1 MAALVDKTVL
11 SWFML
16 VTIFVTFQMMNG
28 VESGFFPKAQ
38 VGIINTLP
46 VQLDFHCKDKTRDD
60 GFHTLP
66 PGQTYHFE
74 FKIEFLFKRTQW
86 FCQFNWYR
94 KRQESH
100 YFDIYVQTRD
110 NSSNADWKITTTGA
124 CKIVNPTTGNI
135 FCYPWN
141 ELQGRK
147 KLLISNTTTEQESPL
162 S

>member
-28 VESGFFPKAQ
+28 VESGFIPKVE
-38 VGIINTLP
+38 VGIMNILP
-46 VQLDFHCKDKTRDD
+46 VELGFHCKDKTRDD

-66 PGQTYHFE
+66 PNQTYHFG
-74 FKIEFLFKRTQW
+74 FKIDIIFERAQW
-86 FCQFNWYR
+86 FCQFTWYR
-94 KRQESH
+94 FRQVSH

-110 NSSNADWKITTTGA
+110 NSSDVDWKINFTGP
-124 CKIVNPTTGNI
+124 CKIVNPITGGA

-141 ELQGRK
+141 DKQQHELQGRK
-147 KLLISNTTTEQESPL
+147 KLLISNTTSQQ
-162 S
+162 